1 MVDMYDK
8 VVSTKLTEEEH
19 NNLLELCNK
28 IGCTPS
34 KIIRKTLLEKIE
46 SEIQNEKIE
55 LKNEEI
61 KELSM
66 DELRKALGLKNKKP
80 KLKLKSD
87 SCIFTKSNASCKV
100 N

>member
-1 MVDMYDK
+1 MYNR

-34 KIIRKTLLEKIE
+34 NIIRKTLLEKIE

-55 LKNEEI
+55 SKHE
-61 KELSM
+61 KTKGVTM
-66 DELRKALGLKNKKP
+66 DELRKESRIQHTSQL
-80 KLKLKSD
+80 
-87 SCIFTKSNASCKV
+87 
-100 N
+100 

>member
-34 KIIRKTLLEKIE
+34 NIIRKTLLEKIE
-46 SEIQNEKIE
+46 SGIQNERVESKNKDIKI
-55 LKNEEI
+55 LT
-61 KELSM
+61 M
-66 DELRKALGLKNKKP
+66 DELRKALGLDKEKLKP
-80 KLKLKSD
+80 KFKLN
-87 SCIFTKSNASCKV
+87 CIFTKRE
-100 N
+100 